1 MEIELSRPEFFVL
14 MVLARAEGIVGLDPD
29 EILPEEPAKRQALYA
44 QGEDRLTKRGL
55 LRTNAAGEA
64 ELEQNLLNMVATIT
78 RPTHAIVSI
87 KTLPQVGRQL
97 FLYYGVN
104 GAYVEQTLPTETSHR
119 LASIGDGASLCRRL
133 KEVFPLSASQNP
145 NITFE
150 MDGPALMNLYH
161 LVMDGHTA
169 EARATVV
176 ALRQSDTQAIEV
188 FLADTDTQAFSG
200 TIALMQVTPGMVNEA
215 SEFAVICSATANWL
229 LVPGDA
235 GKMRVATIS
244 AADFDRV
251 LLSVLT

>member
-1 MEIELSRPEFFVL
+1 
-14 MVLARAEGIVGLDPD
+14 
-29 EILPEEPAKRQALYA
+29 
-44 QGEDRLTKRGL
+44 
-55 LRTNAAGEA
+55 
-64 ELEQNLLNMVATIT
+64 
-78 RPTHAIVSI
+78 
-87 KTLPQVGRQL
+87 
-97 FLYYGVN
+97 
-104 GAYVEQTLPTETSHR
+104 
-119 LASIGDGASLCRRL
+119 
-133 KEVFPLSASQNP
+133 
-145 NITFE
+145 

-169 EARATVV
+169 EARAAVV

-200 TIALMQVTPGMVNEA
+200 TIALMQVTPGTVNEA

-235 GKMRVATIS
+235 GKIRAATIS

>member
-1 MEIELSRPEFFVL
+1 
-14 MVLARAEGIVGLDPD
+14 MVLARAEGVVGLDPD
-29 EILPEEPAKRQALYA
+29 EILPEEPAKRQALYT
-44 QGEDRLTKRGL
+44 QGENRLIARGL
-55 LRTNAAGEA
+55 LGVNSAGEA
-64 ELEQNLLNMVATIT
+64 ELEQNLLNMVASIT

-97 FLYYGVN
+97 FLHYGVN

-133 KEVFPLSASQNP
+133 EEVFPLSAPHNP
-145 NITFE
+145 NISFE

-161 LVMDGHTA
+161 LVLDGRTV
-169 EARATVV
+169 EAHAAVI
-176 ALRQSDTQAIEV
+176 ALHRSDTQVIDA

-200 TIALMQVTPGMVNEA
+200 TIALIQVTAGTVNEA

-229 LVPGDA
+229 LVPGGA
-235 GKMRVATIS
+235 GKMRAATIS